1 MKKKKNIQDDII
13 REENK
18 RKREEIKQPE
28 TTENIT
34 ESTQAQKY
42 FRKNERTL

>member
-1 MKKKKNIQDDII
+1 MKKKKNIQGDIH
-13 REENK
+13 EENK

-34 ESTQAQKY
+34 
-42 FRKNERTL
+42 

>member
-28 TTENIT
+28 IIENII
-34 ESTQAQKY
+34 EL
-42 FRKNERTL
+42 N